1 MKTDLDI
8 QRDVIDELKLVP
20 FLNSAEIGV
29 TVTNGI
35 VTLSGVVDTYSKKT
49 AAEMAVK
56 KVAGVNVVAED
67 IEVKVS
73 ISNQKND
80 TDIATSISKALK
92 WHNGFIEGNIKI
104 MVDSGNVTLD
114 GEVDW
119 EFQRD
124 SARLMIEDLVGVNS
138 INNKIKVKPKSKPNS
153 EDIKKNIIA
162 AFHKSASVNAE
173 NISVEIIGT
182 KAILRGNVYSFTEK
196 DNAEKTALSVA
207 GIENVD
213 NRLEINIEELIF

>member
-92 WHNGFIEGNIKI
+92 WHNAFIEGNIKI